1 MDNKQYAWYFTE
13 LDSCSEPH
21 NTIDECLEEARLE
34 SDGTYEKVFIGI
46 VEYIDSHIDV
56 DSLIEEISNSVYR
69 DTEDN
74 IEDYLDNVTD
84 EEKKE
89 LCTELNKVFDKW
101 KKKYSYNLDFYF
113 VKDAKAY
120 NL

>member
-1 MDNKQYAWYFTE
+1 MDKKEYAWYFDNSST
-13 LDSCSEPH
+13 CSPAFD
-21 NTIDECLEEARLE
+21 TIDECLEEARQE
-34 SDGTYEKVFIGI
+34 NYGTYEKVFIGV
-46 VEYIDSHIDV
+46 VEYIDSHIYV
-56 DSLIEEISNSVYR
+56 DSLIEEINNNVYR

-74 IEDYLDNVTD
+74 IEDYLDDVTD

-89 LCTELNKVFDKW
+89 LSTELNKVFDKW
-101 KKKYSYNLDFYF
+101 KKKYDYNLNFYF